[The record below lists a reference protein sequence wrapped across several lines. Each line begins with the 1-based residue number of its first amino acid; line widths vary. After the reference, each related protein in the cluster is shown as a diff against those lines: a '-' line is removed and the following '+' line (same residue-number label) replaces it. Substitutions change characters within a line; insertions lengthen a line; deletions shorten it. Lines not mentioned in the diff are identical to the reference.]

1 MLEAFLK
8 LTREMSGNFPKS
20 VHIRQ
25 APLTCFQVFTMIRFL
40 KFSDF
45 FGILG
50 FDKWSGRQDSNLRP
64 SAPKAD
70 ALPDCATPRFSF
82 EFEQTVMGKGPSN
95 VNLCREGF

>member
-20 VHIRQ
+20 VHKRQ
-25 APLTCFQVFTMIRFL
+25 APLTCFQVVTMINFF

-50 FDKWSGRQDSNLRP
+50 FDKWSGRQ
-64 SAPKAD
+64 
-70 ALPDCATPRFSF
+70 ALPPDS
-82 EFEQTVMGKGPSN
+82 VKI
-95 VNLCREGF
+95 